1 VKRIKS
7 NWYLN
12 QIHLGKW
19 LLIFVTITSI
29 SIALFSVFKNDKMED
44 THRCFEVQDISF
56 DQGYELILLKR
67 IEQEIVPY
75 TVCTQIF
82 EIFQMFDKDR
92 QDEFYILSKSVS
104 RKDLIDQHQK
114 CWDRTNKDE
123 FTGPSSNIRTQSSY
137 IIRNCPDS
145 EYAEI
150 TRGKI
155 GKKFI
160 IGNLLP
166 AYYHDYD
173 HSLDAYPPESYF
185 AISFS
190 VGVFKSNIQAIM
202 PVCHYLGSAEKDL
215 SSNDLMSP
223 EQFRRLYIE
232 GCLTRFALEV

>member
-1 VKRIKS
+1 
-7 NWYLN
+7 
-12 QIHLGKW
+12 
-19 LLIFVTITSI
+19 
-29 SIALFSVFKNDKMED
+29 MED

-92 QDEFYILSKSVS
+92 QDEF
-104 RKDLIDQHQK
+104 
-114 CWDRTNKDE
+114 
-123 FTGPSSNIRTQSSY
+123 TGPSSNIRTQSSY

-173 HSLDAYPPESYF
+173 RSLDAYPPESYF